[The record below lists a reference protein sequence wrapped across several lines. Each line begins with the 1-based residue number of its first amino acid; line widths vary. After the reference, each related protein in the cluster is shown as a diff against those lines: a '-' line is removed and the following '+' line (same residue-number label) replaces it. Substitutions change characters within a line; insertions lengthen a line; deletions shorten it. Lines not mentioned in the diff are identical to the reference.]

1 MPKNKLLGKFA
12 VTKVANGFTL
22 SVLNPDF
29 KQGQSTGA
37 YVDCTYV
44 AESIEAL
51 SKHLVAHLV
60 ANKLE
65 DKNV

>member
-1 MPKNKLLGKFA
+1 MSKNKLLGKFA

-22 SVLNPDF
+22 SVLNPEY
-29 KQGQSTGA
+29 KQGQNAGG

-60 ANKLE
+60 ADKLE
-65 DKNV
+65 DKNK